1 MNYILFVCTLISF
14 SIVYTFTPWFIRYLQ
29 KIGLVVQDQNKK
41 NRPLVPLSGGL
52 IVFGGIVSGLLFF
65 VFVRTFFQFSLM
77 GFDEFSLTLIFAAML
92 SIFLITL
99 VGFLD
104 DLVIKSDKSTSVGL
118 KQWQKPL
125 LTLVAAVPLMAVK
138 AGTTTMT
145 FPFYGFVD
153 VGLLYPLLFVPL
165 GVVGAANMINM
176 LAGFNGQ
183 ETGIGL
189 VYTGML
195 GFYGIYHDELL
206 ASLISFVV
214 FGALLGFYMF
224 NKTPAKILPGDSLT
238 YLLGGVLASI
248 IILGNFE
255 KAGLVIAIPFFVEFI
270 LKWRGDFKEQSYG
283 KFENGKL
290 YPLTDKIYSIPHIF
304 IRNGRVTEKQLNLIM
319 ILIQLFFASLIW
331 LI

>member
-1 MNYILFVCTLISF
+1 MNYILLICTLISF

-41 NRPLVPLSGGL
+41 NKPLVPLSGGL

-65 VFVRTFFQFSLM
+65 VFVRTFFQ
-77 GFDEFSLTLIFAAML
+77 L

-183 ETGIGL
+183 ETGMGL

>member
-1 MNYILFVCTLISF
+1 MNYILLICTLISF

-41 NRPLVPLSGGL
+41 NKPLVPLSGGL

-145 FPFYGFVD
+145 FR
-153 VGLLYPLLFVPL
+153 
-165 GVVGAANMINM
+165 
-176 LAGFNGQ
+176 
-183 ETGIGL
+183 
-189 VYTGML
+189 
-195 GFYGIYHDELL
+195 FYGIYHDELL

-248 IILGNFE
+248 IIIGNFE